1 MIKGTLWNQLQLGTW
16 MWFFIFPLMRI
27 YNKGEAMSFTLCSKY
42 VHELLPYRYL
52 HMRQSNRLE
61 STFVESMR
69 SMSVNRI
76 QSYDFGRSN
85 YNARL
90 VVGYVVHFWKIFFSK
105 RAMLLAALW
114 VFTALIVGL
123 ASVFILWKRLWRC
136 HAKIGTLVF
145 TSGLWLSEAGS

>member
-1 MIKGTLWNQLQLGTW
+1 
-16 MWFFIFPLMRI
+16 MRI

-52 HMRQSNRLE
+52 LMRQSNRLE

-90 VVGYVVHFWKIFFSK
+90 VVGYVVHF
-105 RAMLLAALW
+105 
-114 VFTALIVGL
+114 
-123 ASVFILWKRLWRC
+123 
-136 HAKIGTLVF
+136 
-145 TSGLWLSEAGS
+145 